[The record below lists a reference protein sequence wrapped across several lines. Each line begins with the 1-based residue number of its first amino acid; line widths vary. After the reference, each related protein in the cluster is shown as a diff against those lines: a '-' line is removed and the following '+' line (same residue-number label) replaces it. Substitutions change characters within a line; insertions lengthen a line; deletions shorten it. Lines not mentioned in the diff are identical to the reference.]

1 MRIGNYHRMSEDD
14 IDDTDLVEW
23 FQQPPERRVLDT
35 LEHIMMNLAD
45 LPRWACDAS
54 PLQHSTLTFPVYIA
68 CVDSYFTNARLA
80 AEFFWKMPA
89 RDITARLFVPDWK
102 PPPGIAGRMER
113 VWSMASKHIVH
124 LSQDRV
130 PESPAEWRQE
140 DISFGALMRI
150 TRDAFKALA
159 LFTDAYEEQGGT
171 HAEYLREL
179 YVGTRPRTQ
188 KELAALRRGKSKPPP
203 MVLEW
208 W

>member
-1 MRIGNYHRMSEDD
+1 MRIGNNHQMSADD
-14 IDDTDLVEW
+14 IDDPDLVEW
-23 FQQPPERRVLDT
+23 FQQPPERRTLET

-80 AEFFWKMPA
+80 AEFFWKMPRA
-89 RDITARLFVPDWK
+89 DITARSFVSDWE
-102 PPPGIAGRMER
+102 PPPGIARRMER
-113 VWSMASKHIVH
+113 VWLMASKHIVH

-130 PESPAEWRQE
+130 PETPAGWRQE

-150 TRDAFKALA
+150 TRDAFKVLV
-159 LFTDAYEEQGGT
+159 LFTDAYERHGGA
-171 HAEYLREL
+171 HAEYLRDL
-179 YVGTRPRTQ
+179 YVGTRPRTK
-188 KELAALRRGKSKPPP
+188 KELADLRRPNRKPPP
-203 MVLEW
+203 VVIEW